1 MAVLHSSLITSRA
14 QLETAFR
21 EIAKFPYGYMLRVSD
36 PTRTDLQN
44 KMMWPMLAEFEKQGA
59 TINGQTFRD
68 HQWKSVFLEA
78 LGHEQEFLP
87 SLDGSRWF
95 AAGLRSSTL
104 GTKEFSDLIDMI
116 LAEAA
121 QRGVIIRNPKE
132 DAADETGGGKGS
144 QPAPEPF
151 PVRELPTH
159 PGELIRT
166 REGAMEYAR
175 RWAAFYLTLPVDAQD
190 EFIVETGASINVA
203 KSLNPEA
210 YPVFREAVN
219 PSKGKAE

>member
-1 MAVLHSSLITSRA
+1 MAILHSSLITTRA

-21 EIAKFPYGYMLRVSD
+21 EIAKFPYGYMLKVSN

-44 KMMWPMLAEFEKQGA
+44 KMMWPLLAEFEKQGA
-59 TINGQTFRD
+59 TINGKEHRD
-68 HQWKSVFLEA
+68 HQWKSIFLEA

-104 GTKEFSDLIDMI
+104 GTKEFSDLIEMI

-121 QRGVIIRNPKE
+121 ERGVIIKNPKE
-132 DAADETGGGKGS
+132 DAADETEGGKGS
-144 QPAPEPF
+144 QPAPEP
-151 PVRELPTH
+151 PSVRELPTH

-175 RWAAFYLTLPVDAQD
+175 RWAAFYLTLPTDKQD
-190 EFIVETGASINVA
+190 DFIVETEALINLA
-203 KSLNPEA
+203 KSLNPDS
-210 YPVFREAVN
+210 YPVFKETVN
-219 PSKGKAE
+219 PSKGKAA